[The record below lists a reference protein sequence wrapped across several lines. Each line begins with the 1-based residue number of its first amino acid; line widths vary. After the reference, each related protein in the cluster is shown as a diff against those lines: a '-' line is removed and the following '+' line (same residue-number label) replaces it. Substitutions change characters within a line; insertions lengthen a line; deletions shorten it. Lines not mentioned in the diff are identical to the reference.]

1 MYGKNMVPLVGHVLI
16 LLLGLG
22 QGQQLDGGGEGEG
35 DVGPGPAPGG
45 VVLAGGGEDQ
55 VTILY
60 QIFRH
65 DRLHCYALK
74 LDDI

>member
-1 MYGKNMVPLVGHVLI
+1 MSGGMFPLADG
-16 LLLGLG
+16 
-22 QGQQLDGGGEGEG
+22 LDGEGGEGEG
-35 DVGPGPAPGG
+35 DVRPGTAPGG

-60 QIFRH
+60 QIFCH

>member
-1 MYGKNMVPLVGHVLI
+1 MYGENMIPLVGHVLV
-16 LLLGLG
+16 LLLGLS
-22 QGQQLDGGGEGEG
+22 QGQKLDGGGEGEG
-35 DVGPGPAPGG
+35 DVRPGPAPGG

-60 QIFRH
+60 QILRH
-65 DRLHCYALK
+65 NRLHCYALE